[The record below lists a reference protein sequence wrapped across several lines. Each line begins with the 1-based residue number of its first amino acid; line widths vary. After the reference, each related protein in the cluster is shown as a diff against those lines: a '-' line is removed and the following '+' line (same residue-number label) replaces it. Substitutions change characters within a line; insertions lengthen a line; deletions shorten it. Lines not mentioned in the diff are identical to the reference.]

1 MQAPKG
7 GVSVTI
13 KKGWIIMDIKKPALW
28 LQANYTEKEMNEYKK
43 IKKEYRST
51 SSILEK
57 AGHFEETGETLQAI
71 VSYESLLEKNFD
83 ESVPY
88 DSLVVVYRKL
98 MASIG
103 SIIIFLM
110 L

>member
-1 MQAPKG
+1 
-7 GVSVTI
+7 
-13 KKGWIIMDIKKPALW
+13 MDIKKPALW
-28 LQANYTEKEMNEYKK
+28 LQANYTEEEMNEYKK
-43 IKKEYRST
+43 IKEEYRGT
-51 SSILEK
+51 SAILEK
-57 AGHFEETGETLQAI
+57 AEHFEETGETLQAI

-83 ESVPY
+83 ESVPN
-88 DSLVVVYRKL
+88 DRLVFMYRRL